1 LREIVLRRARELL
14 TLAAPASEVQ
24 AESVRVDALG
34 DAARDVLAERKRQ
47 IDRQGWTHA
56 HDDAHEPGDMARAAA
71 SCAINGAGMVF
82 KGRYKYWPWSLNWFK
97 PSSPRRDLVK
107 AGALILTEIERIDL
121 AAPASSAESQ
131 EADS

>member
-1 LREIVLRRARELL
+1 
-14 TLAAPASEVQ
+14 
-24 AESVRVDALG
+24 
-34 DAARDVLAERKRQ
+34 
-47 IDRQGWTHA
+47 
-56 HDDAHEPGDMARAAA
+56 MARAAA

-131 EADS
+131 EADSRERFAPP